1 MKETKRYGGILVKC
15 KNEVLLCKRNKFGS
29 NLGSWSIPAGKLNKN
44 ELPFLGAKREFFEET
59 NIVSLEKI
67 KLCGVINRKT
77 KDNLKNKGLMYV
89 YLMEVDEK
97 IYPDLTKA
105 KDGNEH
111 SECAYFT
118 LKNSPI
124 EDKNDQLYIL
134 IKNILSK
141 T

>member
-1 MKETKRYGGILVKC
+1 MKETKRYGGILVKF
-15 KNEVLLCKRNKFGS
+15 KDEVLLCKRNKFGS
-29 NLGSWSIPAGKLNKN
+29 NLGTWSIPAGKLNKN
-44 ELPFLGAKREFFEET
+44 ESPFLAAKREFFEET
-59 NIVSLEKI
+59 NIVPFEKI
-67 KLCGVINRKT
+67 KLCGFVNRKT
-77 KDNLKNKGLMYV
+77 RDNLKNKGLMYV

-111 SECAYFT
+111 SESAYFT
-118 LKNSPI
+118 LKNNPI

>member
-1 MKETKRYGGILVKC
+1 MIHITDKILSFFISCQINSFYFDIDRC
-15 KNEVLLCKRNKFGS
+15 KKFKIFSKIQKFHDYLLNYLLSK
-29 NLGSWSIPAGKLNKN
+29 ID
-44 ELPFLGAKREFFEET
+44 FE
-59 NIVSLEKI
+59 K
-67 KLCGVINRKT
+67 KQA
-77 KDNLKNKGLMYV
+77 DNLKNKGLMYV

-111 SECAYFT
+111 SECNYFT
-118 LKNSPI
+118 LKNNPI

>member
-97 IYPDLTKA
+97 ICPDLTKA
-105 KDGNEH
+105 KDGNVH
-111 SECAYFT
+111 SECDYFT
-118 LKNSPI
+118 LKNNPI
-124 EDKNDQLYIL
+124 EDKNDQLYLL

>member
-1 MKETKRYGGILVKC
+1 MKETKRYGGILVKF
-15 KNEVLLCKRNKFGS
+15 KDEVLLCKRNKFGS
-29 NLGSWSIPAGKLNKN
+29 NLGTWSIPAGKLNKN
-44 ELPFLGAKREFFEET
+44 ESPFLAAKREFFEET
-59 NIVSLEKI
+59 NIIQFEKI
-67 KLCGVINRKT
+67 KLCGFVNIKT
-77 KDNLKNKGLMYV
+77 IDNLKNKGLMYV

-118 LKNSPI
+118 LKNNPI

>member
-97 IYPDLTKA
+97 IYPDLNMA

-111 SECAYFT
+111 SECGYFT
-118 LKNSPI
+118 LKNNLI
-124 EDKNDQLYIL
+124 EDKNDQLYLL

>member
-67 KLCGVINRKT
+67 KLCGFINRKT
-77 KDNLKNKGLMYV
+77 KDSLKNKGLMYV

-111 SECAYFT
+111 SECNYFT
-118 LKNSPI
+118 LKNNPI

>member
-44 ELPFLGAKREFFEET
+44 EFYEET

-97 IYPDLTKA
+97 IYPDLNMA

-111 SECAYFT
+111 SECDYFT
-118 LKNSPI
+118 LKNNPI
-124 EDKNDQLYIL
+124 EDKNDQLYLL

>member
-59 NIVSLEKI
+59 NIFSLEKI
-67 KLCGVINRKT
+67 KLCGFINRKT

-97 IYPDLTKA
+97 IYPDLNMA

-111 SECAYFT
+111 SKCDYFT
-118 LKNSPI
+118 LKNNPI
-124 EDKNDQLYIL
+124 EDKNDQLYLL